1 MDLADLFNQLQ
12 ISKEEIINHDVSYML
27 WVVDN
32 EQPALNL
39 KTYKLKRGLFES
51 IDELYEAV
59 IQVLQLKNR
68 INDLLEIMPI
78 IDDYLEYYLSL

>member
-12 ISKEEIINHDVSYML
+12 ISKEEIINHDVNYML

-32 EQPALNL
+32 EQPALDL